1 MRSRP
6 DPRALALAVV
16 APALALLV
24 ALAISAIALRLNGNA
39 PFGVFRTMVEQGTTG
54 PALVSAVN
62 KAVPYFVSGL
72 AVAVAFRMALFNIG
86 VEGQYRLAA
95 LVAAWTGAH
104 VHLPRVLHIAVICLV
119 AVLVGSLWAGIAGV
133 LRVTRGVSEVISTI
147 MLNAIATALGAYL
160 LAHVLLDR
168 AGSSNNLSTADLPV
182 SGQLPSLARP
192 LKALGLGTRG
202 DSVYGFAVIAV
213 LLGVA
218 VSVLLGR
225 TRFGFELRATGLN
238 PFAAAAGGVAAR
250 SMVLRTM
257 LLSGGLAGLVGMPVL
272 LGDDHNYGLGFP
284 TGYGF
289 TGIAVALLGRNRPLG
304 IALGALLFGFLER
317 SSQALQSLGVPPE
330 IYVIM
335 QGSIVLSVV
344 VAYEVVRRLGEAQ
357 AERRVRGTTDPPPG
371 QPTAG
376 APAPAGVPA

>member
-1 MRSRP
+1 VRGRV
-6 DPRALALAVV
+6 DLRRLALGLA

-24 ALAISAIALRLNGNA
+24 ALLISAAALRANGNA
-39 PFGVFRTMVEQGTTG
+39 PFGIFRKMLEDGTTG

-62 KAVPYFVSGL
+62 KAVPYFLAGL

-95 LVAAWTGAH
+95 LVAAWAGGQ
-104 VHLPRVLHIAVICLV
+104 VDLPRALHVAFICLV
-119 AVLVGSLWAGIAGV
+119 AVAVGSLWAGVAGV

-168 AGSSNNLSTADLPV
+168 AGSSNNLSTADLPA
-182 SGQLPSLARP
+182 SGQLPSLAGP

-202 DSVYGFAVIAV
+202 DSVYGFAVVAALV
-213 LLGVA
+213 GVA

-272 LGDDHNYGLGFP
+272 LGDDHNFGLGFP
-284 TGYGF
+284 TGAGF

-304 IALGALLFGFLER
+304 IAFGALLFGFLER
-317 SSQALQSLGVPPE
+317 SSQSLQSAGVPPE

-335 QGSIVLSVV
+335 QGSIVLAVV
-344 VAYEVVRRLGEAQ
+344 VAYEVVRRLREAQ
-357 AERRVRGTTDPPPG
+357 AERSVRMV
-371 QPTAG
+371 G
-376 APAPAGVPA
+376 APA